1 MSQTGTQ
8 SVSPS
13 SRIWLPAE
21 RPGWGTRTVT
31 FVRRFVRASP
41 IGAVAAVMLLL
52 LLVVGL
58 LADFISPYDPLTTN
72 FAVTRQPPGAAYL
85 LGTDYLGRD
94 QLSRIIHGARV
105 TLLVAITSVLIG
117 DALGFLWGVASGY
130 LGGRFDMFSQR
141 ALDIMLSFPGLIL
154 AILLMVGLNPWLRQ
168 FASAITGGSPPEVT
182 IITVV
187 IAIAISR
194 VPLSTRVIRSVVL
207 SVKEFAYVEAA
218 RSIGATTPAIM
229 WRHVAPQCVAPLL
242 VILSA
247 NLGTAIFAES
257 ALAFLGIGVPEPTP
271 TWGRMLG
278 GVLSEAFRPPWWMV
292 VFPGVAITLTIMAA
306 NLFGDALRDVLDPRL
321 KRRID

>member
-1 MSQTGTQ
+1 MAQG
-8 SVSPS
+8 SPALVAQPEA
-13 SRIWLPAE
+13 WAPAVQ
-21 RPGWGTRTVT
+21 PGRRTRAATSL
-31 FVRRFVRASP
+31 RRFVRASP
-41 IGAVAAVMLLL
+41 IGVVAAAVLMLVC
-52 LLVVGL
+52 LVGTFAEL
-58 LADFISPYDPLTTN
+58 IAPYDPLAAN
-72 FAVTRQPPGAAYL
+72 FAATRREPSAQYL

-94 QLSRIIHGARV
+94 VLSRIIYGARV

-117 DALGFLWGVASGY
+117 DTIGFAWGVVSGY
-130 LGGRFDMFSQR
+130 IGRRFDMVSQR

-154 AILLMVGLNPWLRQ
+154 AILLMAALGPRL
-168 FASAITGGSPPEVT
+168 E
-182 IITVV
+182 TVI
-187 IAIAISR
+187 IAIAVSR

-207 SVKEFAYVEAA
+207 SVKQFAYVEAA
-218 RSIGATTPAIM
+218 QCIGANSRGIM
-229 WRHVAPQCVAPLL
+229 LRHIAPQCMAPLL

-292 VFPGVAITLTIMAA
+292 IFPGIAITVTIMAA

>member
-1 MSQTGTQ
+1 MAEG
-8 SVSPS
+8 SPALVAQPEAWAP
-13 SRIWLPAE
+13 IAQ
-21 RPGWGTRTVT
+21 PGRRVRAATSL
-31 FVRRFVRASP
+31 RRFVRASP
-41 IGAVAAVMLLL
+41 IGTVAAGV
-52 LLVVGL
+52 LVLVCLVG
-58 LADFISPYDPLTTN
+58 AFAEVIAPYDPLAAN
-72 FAVTRQPPGAAYL
+72 FAATRREPSAQYL

-94 QLSRIIHGARV
+94 VLSRIIYGARV

-117 DALGFLWGVASGY
+117 DTFGFIWGVVSGY
-130 LGGRFDMFSQR
+130 IGRRFDMVSQR

-154 AILLMVGLNPWLRQ
+154 AILLMAGLGPRL
-168 FASAITGGSPPEVT
+168 E
-182 IITVV
+182 TVI
-187 IAIAISR
+187 IAIAVSR

-207 SVKEFAYVEAA
+207 SVKQFAYVEAA
-218 RSIGATTPAIM
+218 QCIGANSRGIM
-229 WRHVAPQCVAPLL
+229 LRHIAPQCLAPLL

-292 VFPGVAITLTIMAA
+292 IFPGIAITVTIMAA

>member
-1 MSQTGTQ
+1 MSQVQ
-8 SVSPS
+8 SPPISRTWTPTLVPS
-13 SRIWLPAE
+13 RGA
-21 RPGWGTRTVT
+21 RARA

-41 IGAVAAVMLLL
+41 LGTAAILFLIGVCLM
-52 LLVVGL
+52 GI
-58 LADFISPYDPLTTN
+58 LANVLAPHDPLVTD
-72 FAVTRQPPGAAYL
+72 FAATRQAPSGRYL

-94 QLSRIIHGARV
+94 LLSRIIFGARV

-117 DALGFLWGVASGY
+117 DAIGFIWGVASGY
-130 LGGRFDMFSQR
+130 LGGRFDMISQR
-141 ALDIMLSFPGLIL
+141 LLDIMLSFPGLIL
-154 AILLMVGLNPWLRQ
+154 AILLMVSLGQGL
-168 FASAITGGSPPEVT
+168 G
-182 IITVV
+182 TVIV
-187 IAIAISR
+187 AIAVSR

-218 RSIGATTPAIM
+218 RCTGATSPGIM
-229 WRHVAPQCVAPLL
+229 LRHIAPQCVAPML
-242 VILSA
+242 VIFSA

-278 GVLSEAFRPPWWMV
+278 GVLSEAFRPPWWLI
-292 VFPGVAITLTIMAA
+292 VFPGLAITLTIMAA